1 MKDLLDWITAAGVVV
16 LIYAALRYPLYPPRE
31 SRDGGGG
38 GCGDGSCGKD

>member
-31 SRDGGGG
+31 SGA
-38 GCGDGSCGKD
+38 GCADGSCDRKD